1 MSAAVSTFFA
11 SLPPATPTTA
21 PAAASSVAPRIAM
34 SPTPDPFASPTLPF
48 AATAGCGEM
57 RECTALLR
65 EGSHSSSSS
74 LPLSHESRESP
85 ASLPFPER
93 TNDCDPSVADHDS
106 SDVPPLL
113 TLLPPL
119 VSTPVSPRPA
129 GTIWELATDEARVVS
144 VRLSLTNESSDRG
157 EPAAS
162 PPPAARI
169 VLWCRLTFDAVSR
182 CTWAGTPMTV
192 SSSST
197 KLSSVALTSPRS
209 VSSALREEDT
219 WLVFIS
225 PAAFMDKPALRS
237 RENG

>member
-1 MSAAVSTFFA
+1 
-11 SLPPATPTTA
+11 
-21 PAAASSVAPRIAM
+21 
-34 SPTPDPFASPTLPF
+34 
-48 AATAGCGEM
+48 M
-57 RECTALLR
+57 RECTALLA
-65 EGSHSSSSS
+65 SHSSSSS

-129 GTIWELATDEARVVS
+129 GTIWELPTDEARVVS
-144 VRLSLTNESSDRG
+144 VQMSLTNESSDRG

-162 PPPAARI
+162 PPPAARTLCSSAL

-197 KLSSVALTSPRS
+197 KLSSFTLMSPRS

-225 PAAFMDKPALRS
+225 PSNNRVKEGLKRRMV
-237 RENG
+237 